1 MDKGE
6 AVMKQR
12 RALQLFG
19 ALTIIG
25 LVAAAMWPT
34 GQDQPDMASALQA
47 SVATVSTAKDAPAP
61 ATKIFVV
68 YFDFDS
74 DMIVSDARETL
85 AAALRYAESVDGARI
100 DIAGHTDSAGP
111 RTYNERLAE
120 RRSAAVA
127 AEMSAGGVASAA
139 LQIAQFGETQPT
151 VATGDG
157 VKEARNRRVEI
168 TISA

>member
-61 ATKIFVV
+61 ATKTFVV

-85 AAALRYAESVDGARI
+85 AALRYAESVDGARI
-100 DIAGHTDSAGP
+100 DIAGHTDSAGS
-111 RTYNERLAE
+111 RSYNERLAE

-157 VKEARNRRVEI
+157 VKVARNRRVEI

>member
-1 MDKGE
+1 
-6 AVMKQR
+6 MKDR
-12 RALQLFG
+12 HVLQLFG
-19 ALTIIG
+19 VLTIIG
-25 LVAAAMWPT
+25 LVAVAMWPT
-34 GQDQPDMASALQA
+34 GRAQPDMESVLQA
-47 SVATVSTAKDAPAP
+47 TVATAVTAKDAPAP
-61 ATKIFVV
+61 AAKTFVV

-74 DMIVSDARETL
+74 DMIVPDARETL

-127 AEMSAGGVASAA
+127 AEMSAGGLVASAA
-139 LQIAQFGETQPT
+139 MQIAQFGETQPA

-168 TISA
+168 TIFA